1 MTREQEEDLEKSS
14 KEIVELW
21 KLGGKYIK
29 DIIHILDIIIE
40 NALEQAKKDRQ
51 LEEKNN
57 RIRNLEKEAQGY
69 FDGMAELN
77 SKLVK
82 KDKIIDLMAEK
93 LKNNIYIFR
102 KKTKKDIIKEY
113 ERKAENSSGINT
125 TPEKN

>member
-102 KKTKKDIIKEY
+102 NKTKKDIIKEY